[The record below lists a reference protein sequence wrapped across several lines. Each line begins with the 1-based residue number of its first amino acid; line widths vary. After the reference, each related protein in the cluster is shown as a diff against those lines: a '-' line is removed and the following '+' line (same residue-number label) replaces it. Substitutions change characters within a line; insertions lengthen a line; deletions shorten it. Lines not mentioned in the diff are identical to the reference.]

1 MIAQKSDKPGY
12 TKPAQTENMLHLST
26 VPHQAIE
33 AFCRKHHVR
42 RLSLFGSA
50 AREEL
55 RPESDVDV
63 LVEFQAEARVGFLEL
78 SRMQRELTEI
88 FHRPVDLVPR
98 AGLKPAIR
106 EQILEEEV
114 VLYAA

>member
-1 MIAQKSDKPGY
+1 
-12 TKPAQTENMLHLST
+12 MLHLTDISLQT
-26 VPHQAIE
+26 IE
-33 AFCRKHHVR
+33 AFCRKHHIR

-50 AREEL
+50 ARGNFG
-55 RPESDVDV
+55 PESDIDV
-63 LVEFQAEARVGFLEL
+63 LVEFQADARVGFLQL

-106 EQILEEEV
+106 EQILKEEV
-114 VLYAA
+114 ILYAA

>member
-1 MIAQKSDKPGY
+1 MP
-12 TKPAQTENMLHLST
+12 HLSE
-26 VPHQAIE
+26 VPLQTIE
-33 AFCRKHHVR
+33 AFCRKHHIR

-50 AREEL
+50 ARGDFG
-55 RPESDVDV
+55 PESDMDV
-63 LVEFQAEARVGFLEL
+63 LVEFQPDARVGFLQL

-98 AGLKPAIR
+98 TGLKPAIR
-106 EQILEEEV
+106 EQILKEEV

>member
-1 MIAQKSDKPGY
+1 MIEQELSKQGHEPDIPR
-12 TKPAQTENMLHLST
+12 QT
-26 VPHQAIE
+26 IE
-33 AFCRKHHVR
+33 AFCRKYQVQ

-50 AREEL
+50 VREDFG
-55 RPESDVDV
+55 PQSDIDV
-63 LVEFQAEARVGFLEL
+63 LVEFQPSARVGFLQL

-98 AGLKPAIR
+98 RGLKPAIR
-106 EQILEEEV
+106 KQILKEEV

>member
-1 MIAQKSDKPGY
+1 MKSRRRQIMVRSSDIPLSLIETFCQK
-12 TKPAQTENMLHLST
+12 
-26 VPHQAIE
+26 HQ
-33 AFCRKHHVR
+33 VR

-50 AREEL
+50 ARGDFG
-55 RPESDVDV
+55 PESDVDV
-63 LVEFQAEARVGFLEL
+63 LVEFQAGARVGFLQL

-88 FHRPVDLVPR
+88 FQRPVDLVPR

-106 EQILEEEV
+106 EQILKEEI